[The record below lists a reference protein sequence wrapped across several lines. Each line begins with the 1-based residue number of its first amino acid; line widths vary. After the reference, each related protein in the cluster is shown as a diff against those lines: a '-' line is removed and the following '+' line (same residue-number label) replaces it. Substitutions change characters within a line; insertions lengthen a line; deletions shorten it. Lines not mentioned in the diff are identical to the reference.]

1 MNDMKKLSEYKE
13 FFYRDRS
20 LEEFLADEKWSQFYI
35 DELHWLTTQD
45 DGVKFRAETIL
56 NKSAFWCAWFLSPV
70 SLLEVD
76 NFCRKIDLT
85 FPSPAYSDALVLSLT
100 SRLIARLKNPTV
112 RAKQV
117 RDLIRNILAGGRGVV
132 KTEEDPQP
140 LFEMKDLMLH
150 PDFEALEQKDEAW
163 WKEATDNYSADRIR
177 DIHALYESFTDR
189 MFLID
194 KFIDMSPGETDLS
207 FLPQLS
213 DEPLS
218 DQTRK
223 DIWKSLEEKLPA
235 EAKVEAVE
243 AKKEVPLKMQ
253 TPEKETNF
261 KSYILIKEKR
271 DEIYDKIVELLEGK
285 NKPKDIMMVL
295 IGAHEAGVFNLKGCT
310 HPTFEKTFPGKIK
323 KNSYN
328 DWSGKLDTNQYKTKY
343 RSNYQNYKDIFVEFK
358 D

>member
-20 LEEFLADEKWSQFYI
+20 LEEFKNSPIWVGYIYPYI
-35 DELHWLTTQD
+35 DEYVEHT
-45 DGVKFRAETIL
+45 ETRRTPDNDYL
-56 NKSAFWCAWFLSPV
+56 RD
-70 SLLEVD
+70 SLLEED
-76 NFCRKIDLT
+76 IPNFCRNIFERCILWNNPLISRIEDIGKNIHYSLYDGNYYDELQELEIKSVLGVIWLLKS
-85 FPSPAYSDALVLSLT
+85 PSPQLLGVKNLLCNKFNPQGDCQFSYIVN
-100 SRLIARLKNPTV
+100 ARE
-112 RAKQV
+112 RY
-117 RDLIRNILAGGRGVV
+117 DF
-132 KTEEDPQP
+132 D
-140 LFEMKDLMLH
+140 FSLH
-150 PDFEALEQKDEAW
+150 PDFEALEQKNEAW
-163 WKEATDNYSADRIR
+163 WKEATGDYNEARIR
-177 DIHALYESFTDR
+177 TILSLYE
-189 MFLID
+189 
-194 KFIDMSPGETDLS
+194 GEEREHMRTL
-207 FLPQLS
+207 L
-213 DEPLS
+213 
-218 DQTRK
+218 K
-223 DIWKSLEEKLPA
+223 EKTEIELPA

-243 AKKEVPLKMQ
+243 AKKEISLKMQ

-271 DEIYDKIVELLEGK
+271 DEIYDKIAELLEGK

-310 HPTFEKTFPGKIK
+310 HPTFEKTFPGIIK

>member
-1 MNDMKKLSEYKE
+1 M
-13 FFYRDRS
+13 
-20 LEEFLADEKWSQFYI
+20 
-35 DELHWLTTQD
+35 
-45 DGVKFRAETIL
+45 
-56 NKSAFWCAWFLSPV
+56 
-70 SLLEVD
+70 
-76 NFCRKIDLT
+76 
-85 FPSPAYSDALVLSLT
+85 
-100 SRLIARLKNPTV
+100 